1 MDMTLGFIADRWGLE
16 TAQEIASRCE
26 YLWQNDPDADPF
38 AHSAEF
44 ESA

>member
-1 MDMTLGFIADRWGLE
+1 MDMTLGFIADRWGLK

-26 YLWQNDPDADPF
+26 YLWQNDPDTDPF